1 MKTPSTSAL
10 LRIPGDL
17 SDAPNSRFLQAG
29 GLCFGE
35 YHQRVEQK
43 PRNVFVT
50 EHTLIF
56 VSKGAKVFRFP
67 KKEIIVPAGKAIFLK
82 RGCYLLCESVAQNS
96 GYESISIFF
105 DESTLQNFWMDTVVS
120 SADVDSSAP
129 ASSDNEMVV
138 LEMSSALEHFRETI
152 MSCFNYQGSFLERLL
167 TIKLQELLLL
177 LLDTPVANE
186 LKAFFGEI
194 FNEAHSDPE
203 YVVSEN
209 LLTPL
214 SIEDYARLSNRSLSS
229 FKRAFQQKTGQTP
242 GKWILDHRLKH
253 SRMLAQATGK
263 TVGEIAAESGF
274 NNVSSFIRSYRTRFG
289 TTPKADREQA

>member
-1 MKTPSTSAL
+1 LKNSSTSSL

-29 GLCFGE
+29 GFCFGE

-67 KKEIIVPAGKAIFLK
+67 KKEVVVEAGKAILLK
-82 RGCYLLCESVAQNS
+82 RGCYLLCESVAQDS

-105 DESTLQNFWMDTVVS
+105 NESTLRSFWLDIDVS
-120 SADVDSSAP
+120 NADSRALPSG
-129 ASSDNEMVV
+129 DNEMVI
-138 LEMSSALEHFRETI
+138 LEMSPALDHFRDTI
-152 MSCFNYQGSFLERLL
+152 VSCFNYEGSFLERLL

-177 LLDTPVANE
+177 LLDTPIAAE
-186 LKAFFGEI
+186 LKTFFGEI
-194 FNEAHSDPE
+194 FDEARADPE

-214 SIEDYARLSNRSLSS
+214 SLEDYARLSGRSLSS

-242 GKWILDHRLKH
+242 GKWILGNRLKH
-253 SRMLAQATGK
+253 ARMLTQATGK
-263 TVGEIAAESGF
+263 TVSEIAAESGF
-274 NNVSSFIRSYRTRFG
+274 NNLSSFIRSYRTRFG
-289 TTPKADREQA
+289 TTPSADRDSG

>member
-1 MKTPSTSAL
+1 L

-67 KKEIIVPAGKAIFLK
+67 QKEIVVEAGKAIFLK
-82 RGCYLLCESVAQNS
+82 RGCYLLCESVAQNL

-105 DESTLQNFWMDTVVS
+105 NESALRSFWLDIEES
-120 SADVDSSAP
+120 DADSGALPSG
-129 ASSDNEMVV
+129 DNDMVI
-138 LEMSSALEHFRETI
+138 LEMSPALDHFRDTI
-152 MSCFNYQGSFLERLL
+152 VSCFDYEGSFLERLL

-177 LLDTPVANE
+177 LLDTPIATE
-186 LKAFFGEI
+186 LKTFFGEI
-194 FNEAHSDPE
+194 FDEARSDPE

-214 SIEDYARLSNRSLSS
+214 SLEDYARLAGRSLSS

-242 GKWILDHRLKH
+242 GKWILENRLKH
-253 SRMLAQATGK
+253 ARMLVQATEK
-263 TVGEIAAESGF
+263 TISEIGAESGF
-274 NNVSSFIRSYRTRFG
+274 NNASSFIRSYRTRFG
-289 TTPKADREQA
+289 TTPSADRDSG

>member
-1 MKTPSTSAL
+1 M

-67 KKEIIVPAGKAIFLK
+67 QKEIVVEAGKAIFLK
-82 RGCYLLCESVAQNS
+82 RGCYLLCESVAQNL

-105 DESTLQNFWMDTVVS
+105 NESALRSFWLDIEES
-120 SADVDSSAP
+120 DADSGALPSG
-129 ASSDNEMVV
+129 DNDMVI
-138 LEMSSALEHFRETI
+138 LEMSPALDHFRDTI
-152 MSCFNYQGSFLERLL
+152 VSCFDYEGSFLERLL

-177 LLDTPVANE
+177 LLDTPIATE
-186 LKAFFGEI
+186 LKTFFGEI
-194 FNEAHSDPE
+194 FDEARSDPE

-214 SIEDYARLSNRSLSS
+214 SLEDYARLAGRSLSS

-242 GKWILDHRLKH
+242 GKWILENRLKH
-253 SRMLAQATGK
+253 ARMLVQATEK
-263 TVGEIAAESGF
+263 TISEIGAESGF
-274 NNVSSFIRSYRTRFG
+274 NNASSFIRSYRTRFG
-289 TTPKADREQA
+289 TTPSADRDSG

>member
-1 MKTPSTSAL
+1 LKSSSTSTL

-17 SDAPNSRFLQAG
+17 TEAPNSRFLQVG

-67 KKEIIVPAGKAIFLK
+67 QKEIVVEAGKAIFLK
-82 RGCYLLCESVAQNS
+82 RGCYLLCESVAQDS

-105 DESTLQNFWMDTVVS
+105 NESILQNFWLGLNISDT
-120 SADVDSSAP
+120 DSSSL
-129 ASSDNEMVV
+129 SSENNEMVI
-138 LEMSSALEHFRETI
+138 LEMSPVLDRFRDTI
-152 MSCFNYQGSFLERLL
+152 LSCFSYEGSFLEQLL
-167 TIKLQELLLL
+167 TMKLQELLLL
-177 LLDTPVANE
+177 LLDTPIAAE

-194 FNEAHSDPE
+194 FDEKRTDPE

-209 LLTPL
+209 MLTPL
-214 SIEDYARLSNRSLSS
+214 SLQDYAKLSNRSLSS
-229 FKRAFQQKTGQTP
+229 FKRAFQRKTGQTP
-242 GKWILDHRLKH
+242 GNWIQENRLKH
-253 SRMLAQATGK
+253 ARMLVQATGK
-263 TVGEIAAESGF
+263 TISEIGAESGF
-274 NNVSSFIRSYRTRFG
+274 SNASSFIRSYRTRFG
-289 TTPKADREQA
+289 TTPAADRNSG

>member
-1 MKTPSTSAL
+1 MKNSLTSNL

-17 SDAPNSRFLQAG
+17 TEAPNSRFLQVG

-67 KKEIIVPAGKAIFLK
+67 KKEVVVEAGKAIFLK

-105 DESTLQNFWMDTVVS
+105 NESTLQNFWLGLDVLD
-120 SADVDSSAP
+120 ADHNSD
-129 ASSDNEMVV
+129 ASGNNEMVI
-138 LEMSSALEHFRETI
+138 LEMSPELDSFRNTI
-152 MSCFNYQGSFLERLL
+152 VSCFSYEGSFLEQLL
-167 TIKLQELLLL
+167 TLKLQELLLL
-177 LLDTPVANE
+177 LLETPIASE
-186 LKAFFGEI
+186 LKRFFGEI
-194 FNEAHSDPE
+194 YDEKRTDPE

-214 SIEDYARLSNRSLSS
+214 SLQDYARLSNRSLSS
-229 FKRAFQQKTGQTP
+229 FKRAFQSKTGQTP
-242 GKWILDHRLKH
+242 GKWILENRLKH
-253 SRMLAQATGK
+253 AKMLVQATGK
-263 TVGEIAAESGF
+263 TIGEIGAECGF
-274 NNVSSFIRSYRTRFG
+274 NNISSFIRTYRTRFG
-289 TTPKADREQA
+289 TTPATDRS